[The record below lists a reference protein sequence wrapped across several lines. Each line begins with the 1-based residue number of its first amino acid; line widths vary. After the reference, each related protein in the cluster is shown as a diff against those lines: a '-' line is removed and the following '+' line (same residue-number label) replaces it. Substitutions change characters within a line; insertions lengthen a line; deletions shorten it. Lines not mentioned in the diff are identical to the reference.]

1 MLNNGL
7 VAMPDY
13 ILAYPLLKQQKP
25 LVNNGIFCNARFRG
39 DFHTTQPEEERCI
52 KGGKIKEI
60 RTPGS

>member
-1 MLNNGL
+1 M
-7 VAMPDY
+7 AFS
-13 ILAYPLLKQQKP
+13 LK
-25 LVNNGIFCNARFRG
+25 FCNARFRG